1 MEAAMT
7 DGARKA
13 RTNAVRAA
21 ACAALA
27 LGTLGVCGC
36 SGIDHATLDG
46 VTTMPDDSNLSPSGG
61 VMHTGIATG
70 FKPRVWTHDLWGSH
84 EESSGID
91 VTTSNASV
99 LRVAHVSNDPR
110 VVVWASAPG
119 SATLSI
125 TLNGE
130 TALAVQ
136 VNVTDPAQ

>member
-1 MEAAMT
+1 MT
-7 DGARKA
+7 EGATRIGSKA
-13 RTNAVRAA
+13 RRAA
-21 ACAALA
+21 AYAALA
-27 LGTLGVCGC
+27 VGALGVCGC

-46 VTTMPDDSNLSPSGG
+46 VTTMPDDSNLAPSGG
-61 VMHTGIATG
+61 AMHTGIATG

-91 VTTSNASV
+91 VATSNASV

-110 VVVWASAPG
+110 VVVWASGPG

-130 TALAVQ
+130 TALAVAVQ
-136 VNVTDPAQ
+136 VTDPAQ